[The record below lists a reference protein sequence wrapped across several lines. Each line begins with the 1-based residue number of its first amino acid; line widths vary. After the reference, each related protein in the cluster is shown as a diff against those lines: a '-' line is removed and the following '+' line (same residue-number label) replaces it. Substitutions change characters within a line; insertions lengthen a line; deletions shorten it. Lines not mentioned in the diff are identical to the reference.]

1 MTKLTKPVHRVS
13 NKSVRGRA
21 LVLTIAPSGAG
32 DLIGI
37 RQVRSK
43 IQYVV
48 KLDDLYR
55 VAALWYGQKEAAAK
69 REARRNG
76 VSWRVARKAFVRANS
91 IN

>member
-1 MTKLTKPVHRVS
+1 MTKLTKPVHRVTS
-13 NKSVRGRA
+13 KTIQGRA

-55 VAALWYGQKEAAAK
+55 VAALWYGQKEAAAR